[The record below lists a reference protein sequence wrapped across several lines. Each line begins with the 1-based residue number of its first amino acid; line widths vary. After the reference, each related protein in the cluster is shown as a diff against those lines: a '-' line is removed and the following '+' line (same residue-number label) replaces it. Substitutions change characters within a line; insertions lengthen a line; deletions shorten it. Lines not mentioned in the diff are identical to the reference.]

1 MAMESWDDRRRRTES
16 FPAICRGCSTRH
28 RFRIYWKAVAGRVDG
43 IRRELP
49 GEGAGKLRGS
59 APRNPPTQISR
70 VPRCADSLFRETREY
85 INRGNISSDSWPTER
100 RERSISATRDREIL
114 KNWKEEESQDRK
126 ICSCTR

>member
-1 MAMESWDDRRRRTES
+1 MESWDDRRRRTES

-49 GEGAGKLRGS
+49 AKEPESCAAPLRGIHRRKLAACRVARIPFFGKLANILIGEIFLRTRGQPS
-59 APRNPPTQISR
+59 
-70 VPRCADSLFRETREY
+70 EK
-85 INRGNISSDSWPTER
+85 
-100 RERSISATRDREIL
+100 SISATRDREIL